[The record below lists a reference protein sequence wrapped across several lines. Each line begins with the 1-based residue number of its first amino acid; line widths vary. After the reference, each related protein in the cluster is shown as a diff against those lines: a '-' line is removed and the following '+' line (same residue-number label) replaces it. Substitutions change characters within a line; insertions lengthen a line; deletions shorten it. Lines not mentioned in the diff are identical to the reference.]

1 MFDFRG
7 YDANGASTYT
17 QADGTAG
24 PLATA
29 SKDVLDKQALPTMN
43 LGLSTSLNMGDWTIA
58 TSLYGS
64 FGHYVYNNTDNAY
77 FFKGAYPVRNI
88 PLEIAFSALAITC
101 ELISL
106 PMYTGAFKY
115 NLDSNAHAATLS
127 TRPYSFDL
135 ESGRELLIS
144 SSSDSVK
151 VKIYCLF
158 L

>member
-1 MFDFRG
+1 MAKVFQVPIAQVLSNNNPLYSYYMFDFRG

-88 PLEIAFSALAITC
+88 PLESAVSAQWHPQIRIHPQPNTWKK
-101 ELISL
+101 EISFVY
-106 PMYTGAFKY
+106 P
-115 NLDSNAHAATLS
+115 
-127 TRPYSFDL
+127 
-135 ESGRELLIS
+135 I
-144 SSSDSVK
+144 
-151 VKIYCLF
+151 
-158 L
+158 